1 MREPVW
7 ILDEIVPAIHQRQLA
22 EHGGGTGIRD
32 AGLLASALAK
42 PRQLFADGGA
52 DVTLP
57 QLAASYAAGIAHNHP
72 FVDGNKRTAFVV
84 CLLFLRENGFDVEA
98 SQEEKYEAFLQLAA
112 GSLPEAQLAEWL
124 KKRLKRRRRSKA
136 T

>member
-22 EHGGGTGIRD
+22 EHGGGAGVRD

-42 PRQLFADGGA
+42 PRQLFTYGGS
-52 DVTLP
+52 DVTLA

-98 SQEEKYEAFLQLAA
+98 TQEEKYDAFLRLAA
-112 GSLPEAQLAEWL
+112 GSLSEAQWAEWL
-124 KKRLKRRRRSKA
+124 TERFKRRRRSRA
-136 T
+136 R